1 MMLNEILKS
10 FTYQCPHCGKL
21 VPYHVD
27 RGPGQHTCASALEF
41 LNSTEERKD
50 NDDI

>member
-21 VPYHVD
+21 VPYHAS
-27 RGPGQHTCASALEF
+27 GPEQHTCASAPEF